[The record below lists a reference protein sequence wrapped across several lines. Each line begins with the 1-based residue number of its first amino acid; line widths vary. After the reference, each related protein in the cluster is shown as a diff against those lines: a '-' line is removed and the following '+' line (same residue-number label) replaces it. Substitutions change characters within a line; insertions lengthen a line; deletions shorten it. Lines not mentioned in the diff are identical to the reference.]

1 MVLNKALITEFEVLN
16 TKNNIYKKLLIDLE
30 MHQKN
35 ESLIFYI
42 KKIIKHNH
50 KILINIEDTIENELD
65 FSESDDL
72 LEKLYNQPTDFSK
85 LINKK
90 YFKYDV
96 ERLRYMLSRKEEKLN
111 FFLTTDKKDYSL
123 QELFDIKLKILA
135 IMSILEN
142 KE

>member
-1 MVLNKALITEFEVLN
+1 MVLNKELINEFEILN
-16 TKNNIYKKLLIDLE
+16 TKNNIYKDLLIDLE
-30 MHQKN
+30 IHKKN
-35 ESLIFYI
+35 EGLICSV

-72 LEKLYNQPTDFSK
+72 LEKLYNQSTDFSK

-96 ERLRYMLSRKEEKLN
+96 EKLQSVLSRKEDKLN
-111 FFLTTDKKDYSL
+111 VFLTTDKKDYSI
-123 QELFDIKLKILA
+123 QELFDTKLKIL
-135 IMSILEN
+135 SIQSLLE
-142 KE
+142 KK

>member
-1 MVLNKALITEFEVLN
+1 MIC
-16 TKNNIYKKLLIDLE
+16 
-30 MHQKN
+30 
-35 ESLIFYI
+35 SL

-50 KILINIEDTIENELD
+50 KILLNIEDTIENELD

-96 ERLRYMLSRKEEKLN
+96 ERLQSMLSRKEDKLN
-111 FFLTTDKKDYSL
+111 VFLTTDKKDYTLS
-123 QELFDIKLKILA
+123 ELFDTKLKILT
-135 IMSILEN
+135 IRSLLE
-142 KE
+142 KK

>member
-1 MVLNKALITEFEVLN
+1 MVLNKALITEFKVLN
-16 TKNNIYKKLLIDLE
+16 TKNNIYKELLIDLE
-30 MHQKN
+30 IHKKN
-35 ESLIFYI
+35 ESLLCSV

-96 ERLRYMLSRKEEKLN
+96 EKLQYVLSRKEDKLN
-111 FFLTTDKKDYSL
+111 VFLKTDKKDYSL
-123 QELFDIKLKILA
+123 SELFDTKLKILT
-135 IMSILEN
+135 IQSLLE
-142 KE
+142 KK

>member
-16 TKNNIYKKLLIDLE
+16 TKNNIYKELLIDLE
-30 MHQKN
+30 MHKKN
-35 ESLIFYI
+35 ESLICCV

-72 LEKLYNQPTDFSK
+72 LEKLYNQSTDFSK

-96 ERLRYMLSRKEEKLN
+96 ERLRFMLSRKEDKLN
-111 FFLTTDKKDYSL
+111 VFLTKDKKDYNL
-123 QELFDIKLKILA
+123 QELFDTKLKILT
-135 IMSILEN
+135 IQSLLE
-142 KE
+142 KK

>member
-1 MVLNKALITEFEVLN
+1 MVLNKSLITELEVLN
-16 TKNNIYKKLLIDLE
+16 TKNNIYKDILIDLE
-30 MHQKN
+30 IHKKN
-35 ESLIFYI
+35 ESLICSV

-96 ERLRYMLSRKEEKLN
+96 ERLQSMLSRKEEKLN
-111 FFLTTDKKDYSL
+111 VFLTTDKKDYTL
-123 QELFDIKLKILA
+123 PELFDIKLKILA

>member
-1 MVLNKALITEFEVLN
+1 MVLNKALIIEFELLN
-16 TKNNIYKKLLIDLE
+16 TKNNIYKELLIDLE
-30 MHQKN
+30 MHKKN
-35 ESLIFYI
+35 ESLICSV

-50 KILINIEDTIENELD
+50 KILLNIEDTIENELD

-96 ERLRYMLSRKEEKLN
+96 ERLQSMLSRKEDKLN
-111 FFLTTDKKDYSL
+111 VFLTTDKKDYTLS
-123 QELFDIKLKILA
+123 ELFDTKLKILT
-135 IMSILEN
+135 IQSLL
-142 KE
+142 KK

>member
-1 MVLNKALITEFEVLN
+1 MVLNNALITEFEVLN
-16 TKNNIYKKLLIDLE
+16 TKNNIYKELLIDLE
-30 MHQKN
+30 IHKKN
-35 ESLIFYI
+35 ESLICSV

-96 ERLRYMLSRKEEKLN
+96 ERLQYVLSRKEDKLN
-111 FFLTTDKKDYSL
+111 VFLTTDKKDYTLS
-123 QELFDIKLKILA
+123 ELFDTKLKILT
-135 IMSILEN
+135 IQSLLE
-142 KE
+142 KK

>member
-1 MVLNKALITEFEVLN
+1 MVLNKALIIEFELLN
-16 TKNNIYKKLLIDLE
+16 TKNNIYKELLIDLE
-30 MHQKN
+30 MHKKN
-35 ESLIFYI
+35 ESLICSL

-50 KILINIEDTIENELD
+50 KILLNIEDTIENELD

-96 ERLRYMLSRKEEKLN
+96 ERLQSMLSRKEDKLN
-111 FFLTTDKKDYSL
+111 VFLTTDKKDYTLS
-123 QELFDIKLKILA
+123 ELFDTKLKILT
-135 IMSILEN
+135 IQSLL
-142 KE
+142 KK

>member
-16 TKNNIYKKLLIDLE
+16 TKNNIYKELLIDLE
-30 MHQKN
+30 MHKKN
-35 ESLIFYI
+35 ESLVFSV

-65 FSESDDL
+65 ISESDDL
-72 LEKLYNQPTDFSK
+72 LEKLYNQSTDFSK

-96 ERLRYMLSRKEEKLN
+96 ERLQYVLSRKEDKLN
-111 FFLTTDKKDYSL
+111 VFLTTDKKDYTLS
-123 QELFDIKLKILA
+123 ELFDTKLKILT
-135 IMSILEN
+135 IQSLLE
-142 KE
+142 KK

>member
-1 MVLNKALITEFEVLN
+1 MVLNNVLITEFEVLN
-16 TKNNIYKKLLIDLE
+16 TKNNIYKELLIDLE
-30 MHQKN
+30 MHKKN
-35 ESLIFYI
+35 ESLIGSV

-50 KILINIEDTIENELD
+50 KILINIEDMIENELD

-96 ERLRYMLSRKEEKLN
+96 ERLQYVLSRKEDKLN
-111 FFLTTDKKDYSL
+111 VFLTTDKKDYTLS
-123 QELFDIKLKILA
+123 ELFDTKLKILT
-135 IMSILEN
+135 IQSLLE
-142 KE
+142 KK

>member
-1 MVLNKALITEFEVLN
+1 MVLNKALITELEVLN
-16 TKNNIYKKLLIDLE
+16 TKNNIYKELLIDLE
-30 MHQKN
+30 MHKKN
-35 ESLIFYI
+35 ESLVGSV

-96 ERLRYMLSRKEEKLN
+96 ERLQYLLSRKEDKLN
-111 FFLTTDKKDYSL
+111 VFLTTDKKYYTLS
-123 QELFDIKLKILA
+123 ELFDTKLKILT
-135 IMSILEN
+135 IQSLLE
-142 KE
+142 KK

>member
-1 MVLNKALITEFEVLN
+1 MVLNKALITEFEVLK
-16 TKNNIYKKLLIDLE
+16 TKNNIYKELLIDLE

-35 ESLIFYI
+35 ESLICSV

-72 LEKLYNQPTDFSK
+72 LEKLYNQSTDFSK

-96 ERLRYMLSRKEEKLN
+96 EKLQSVLSRKEDKLN
-111 FFLTTDKKDYSL
+111 VFLTTDKKDYNI
-123 QELFDIKLKILA
+123 QELFDTKLKILT
-135 IMSILEN
+135 IQSLLE
-142 KE
+142 KK

>member
-16 TKNNIYKKLLIDLE
+16 TKNNIYKELLIDLE
-30 MHQKN
+30 MHKKN
-35 ESLIFYI
+35 DSLIFSV

-96 ERLRYMLSRKEEKLN
+96 ERLRSMLSRKEDKLN
-111 FFLTTDKKDYSL
+111 VFLKTYKKDYTL
-123 QELFDIKLKILA
+123 QELFDTKLKILT
-135 IMSILEN
+135 IQSLLE
-142 KE
+142 KK

>member
-1 MVLNKALITEFEVLN
+1 MVLNKTLITEFEVLN
-16 TKNNIYKKLLIDLE
+16 TKNNIYKELLIDLE
-30 MHQKN
+30 IHKKN
-35 ESLIFYI
+35 ESLICSV
-42 KKIIKHNH
+42 KKIIKYNH

-96 ERLRYMLSRKEEKLN
+96 EKLQSVLSRKEDKFN
-111 FFLTTDKKDYSL
+111 VFLATDKKDYTIP
-123 QELFDIKLKILA
+123 ELFDTKLKILT
-135 IMSILEN
+135 IQSLLE
-142 KE
+142 KK